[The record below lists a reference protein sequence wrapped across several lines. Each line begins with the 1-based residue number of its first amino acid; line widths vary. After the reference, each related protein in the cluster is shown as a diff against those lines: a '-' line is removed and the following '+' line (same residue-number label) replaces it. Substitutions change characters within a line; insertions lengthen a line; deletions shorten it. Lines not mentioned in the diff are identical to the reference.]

1 MFNTIEKILTSK
13 PGSITF
19 VLGFMFLIIFGTV
32 FITKLSVEQDG
43 IKKSL
48 ERIEDKMDK
57 KFEQID
63 QKFEKIDQKFEK
75 IDQKFE
81 KIDNDIVELKTNL
94 AYIKG
99 ILDSHFNNKDAA
111 TQKKSPLALTDLGKK
126 IVKTNNLKEI
136 VDNNWTKIN
145 DHLKSTNLTH
155 SFDIERFCIERTFA
169 TPEKFFSEKDIE
181 KLNSVAYKI
190 DYHFI
195 QVTRIMSALI
205 IERYFAENDIKTSF

>member
-32 FITKLSVEQDG
+32 FITKLSVEQSG
-43 IKKSL
+43 LQKSVENIKT
-48 ERIEDKMDK
+48 
-57 KFEQID
+57 
-63 QKFEKIDQKFEK
+63 
-75 IDQKFE
+75 
-81 KIDNDIVELKTNL
+81 DIKELKTEFKTEIKEIKAEIKEMKADIIGL
-94 AYIKG
+94 KTDFAFIKG

-136 VDNNWTKIN
+136 VDNNWKKIN

-155 SFDIERFCIERTFA
+155 PFDIERFCIERTFA
-169 TPEKFFSEKDIE
+169 TPEKFFSDSDIE

-205 IERYFAENDIKTSF
+205 IERYFAENDIEKQF